1 MTKKQISKG
10 MNSIT
15 LIKYLISEFMSSDE
29 SPGNSK
35 ITVEG
40 DFKNLIKISD
50 LNINKS
56 CYKSAQS

>member
-1 MTKKQISKG
+1 MTKKQISKD

-40 DFKNLIKISD
+40 DFKKL
-50 LNINKS
+50 L
-56 CYKSAQS
+56 

>member
-40 DFKNLIKISD
+40 DFKNFLIVSRCADSKYAKYI
-50 LNINKS
+50 
-56 CYKSAQS
+56 

>member
-40 DFKNLIKISD
+40 DFKNFLISD